1 MQRKPKRG
9 YLIQIESN
17 QRRVGIVLARI
28 LDFQNKMEKIKTCS
42 FQMQNQQYRFDTK
55 VFFDFWNDWIVREV
69 GVERVAKG
77 LT

>member
-1 MQRKPKRG
+1 
-9 YLIQIESN
+9 
-17 QRRVGIVLARI
+17 VLARI